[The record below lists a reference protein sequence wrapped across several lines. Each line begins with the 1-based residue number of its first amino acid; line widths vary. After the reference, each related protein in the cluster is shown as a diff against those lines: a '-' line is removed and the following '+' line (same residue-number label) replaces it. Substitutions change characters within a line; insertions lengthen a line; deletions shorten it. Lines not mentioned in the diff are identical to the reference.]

1 MGKYL
6 SFYVKESFTYK
17 MGLDK
22 QKLGFHIKGPMGYLK
37 TVRMCGQFLMGH
49 DYQMD

>member
-1 MGKYL
+1 MQSYSNILGKFKSWGNTL

-22 QKLGFHIKGPMGYLK
+22 QKLGFHDIK
-37 TVRMCGQFLMGH
+37 V
-49 DYQMD
+49 